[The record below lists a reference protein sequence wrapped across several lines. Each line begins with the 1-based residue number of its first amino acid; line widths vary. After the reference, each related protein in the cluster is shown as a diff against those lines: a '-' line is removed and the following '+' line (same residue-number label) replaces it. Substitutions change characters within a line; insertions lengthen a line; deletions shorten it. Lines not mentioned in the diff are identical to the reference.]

1 MSEKRHYYN
10 ICFQQFA
17 DPSKNIEH
25 CLANTIVGYVNQHVT
40 LPDINSVRDKSG
52 LAEKAVLMSV
62 SYLGY
67 MTEATMTGAIDKDL
81 ADLSDEPLDDDD
93 DLADGQSIEDEDE
106 DEDDDDDDDDLDE
119 VLASVNAAIADVL
132 NIDDHLVIGGSQNLD
147 DLGVDSLD
155 WQEIQRIIE
164 EDLGVDFGEDLAM
177 PATIRDL
184 VNETRKRL
192 S

>member
-40 LPDINSVRDKSG
+40 LPDINSARDKSG
-52 LAEKAVLMSV
+52 LSEKAVLMSV

-93 DLADGQSIEDEDE
+93 DLADGQSIDDE
-106 DEDDDDDDDDLDE
+106 DEDDEDDLDE
-119 VLASVNAAIADVL
+119 VFASVNAAIAEVL
-132 NIDDHLVIGGSQNLD
+132 DIDDHLVIGGSQNLN

-164 EDLGVDFGEDLAM
+164 EDIGVDFGEDLEM